1 MKNFLL
7 LIIGFL
13 SCLQLS
19 AQTIKGSI
27 SDSQTGESLFGV
39 TIWVS
44 NQQKGAVTDADG
56 NFILANLS
64 TGQSKIEVRY
74 IGYQSKVLE
83 FDIKKDTT
91 LSIKLE
97 TKAQELDGVTVVF
110 TVDKGS
116 TTELTRMQIQ
126 SAVVMDGMNSEQFK
140 KTPDTKVSD
149 VFKRVSGASIQ
160 ENKFVVIRGLN
171 DRYNFGLINGSPLPS
186 SETDRK
192 AFSFDL
198 FPSNMLD
205 NLVIYKTASPDLPGE
220 FAGGVINISTIEP
233 KDKLHSLQIGLGYN
247 TISTFRNFS
256 TYDGGSL
263 DFLGFGAGSRD
274 LPSGLVTT
282 RDWQLLDKSDKAD
295 MAKLMNFN
303 WSTKS
308 RLALPVGT
316 LQYSIG
322 KEWKLS
328 KVGKFGF
335 VYALSY
341 QNSEMMNNSVRRE
354 FEEQSTGVITKME
367 LRDSVFTRTI
377 LNTHLLNFTWKI
389 NDKNTIR
396 FKNLYSVNSED
407 KVNIRNGVREMDNDP
422 RQWEKSTNFWYT
434 QNNLLTNQLNGK
446 HDFDIIKFNWN
457 LGFSDVRRDIPNLR
471 RLVYR
476 KYSLN
481 ENDTTEQ
488 YVAVIQSNGTI
499 PTAAGNMFWS
509 KSNEQIYS
517 ANYDFIV
524 PVKFSKIENEIKF
537 GGWHQFRQR
546 DFQSRNFGFSQYK
559 PNGSQF
565 NSELLLQGPEQIF
578 SQENLGLLSD
588 GRGGFKLDE
597 ATNVDDSYWASSF
610 LNAGFIM
617 TDTKIGKK
625 FRIIGGLRLES
636 YNQKFNY
643 IEFGSNLEKNID
655 TTVID
660 FLPSVNV
667 VYSISGKM
675 KLRTGYSRTVS
686 RPEFRELAPFSFYNF
701 VIDNIISGNPNLQR
715 AIVDNVDLRWE
726 FFPGQGQIISLSGF
740 YKKFTN
746 PIELINRTGTSGA
759 PELYYTNVPSVSNFG
774 GEVEIRTNLGFI
786 SHNKFLDNLTVYTN
800 ASIISSEVNLD
811 HFVGSGGRRP
821 LQGQSPYIVNCGLF
835 YQTPKKDFN
844 VNLSYNVIGPRIFIV
859 GNVQEPSVWE
869 NGRNVIDLQLT
880 KTFKEDKIELKLN
893 IKDMLAQNLL
903 YFQDLNGNR
912 KYDIGDNRWQ
922 EINFGQSI
930 SLSFRYKL

>member
-1 MKNFLL
+1 MKNLL
-7 LIIGFL
+7 LVLIGFL
-13 SCLQLS
+13 TYFQLS

-39 TIWVS
+39 TVYVT
-44 NQQKGAVTDADG
+44 NQQKGTFTDVDG
-56 NFILANLS
+56 NFVLANLS

-91 LSIKLE
+91 LNIKLD
-97 TKAQELDGVTVVF
+97 TKAQELEGVTVVF

-116 TTELTRMQIQ
+116 TTELIRMQSQ
-126 SAVVMDGMNSEQFK
+126 SAVVLDGVNSEQFK

-160 ENKFVVIRGLN
+160 ENKFVVIRGLS

-198 FPSNMLD
+198 FPSNVLD
-205 NLVIYKTASPDLPGE
+205 NLVIYKSASPDLPGE
-220 FAGGVINISTIEP
+220 FSGGVINISTIEP
-233 KDKLHSLQIGLGYN
+233 KDKIHNLQIGLGYN

-256 TYDGGSL
+256 TYDGGGL
-263 DFLGFGAGSRD
+263 DFLGFGATSRQ
-274 LPSGLVTT
+274 LPDGLTPT
-282 RDWQLLDKSDKAD
+282 RDWQLLDKSEKAD
-295 MAKLMNFN
+295 MAKLMDFN

-328 KVGKFGF
+328 KKSKFGF

-341 QNSEMMNNSVRRE
+341 QNSEMMNNSIRRE
-354 FEEQSTGVITKME
+354 FEEQASGVITKME
-367 LRDSVFTRTI
+367 LKDSVFTKSI
-377 LNTHLLNFTWKI
+377 LNTHLLNLTWRI
-389 NDKNTIR
+389 DDKNTIR

-446 HDFDIIKFNWN
+446 HEFDKWKFNWN

-476 KYSLN
+476 KYSLL

-488 YVAVIQSNGTI
+488 YVAIIQSNGTI

-524 PVKFSKIENEIKF
+524 PVKFSKFENEIKF
-537 GGWHQFRQR
+537 GGWHQFRTR

-565 NSELLLQGPEQIF
+565 NSELLLLGPDQIF

-610 LNAGFIM
+610 LNSGFVM

-660 FLPSVNV
+660 FLPSVNL
-667 VYSISGKM
+667 VYSITNKM
-675 KLRTGYSRTVS
+675 KLRGGYSKTVS

-701 VIDNIISGNPNLQR
+701 VIDNIISGNTNLQR
-715 AIVDNVDLRWE
+715 ATIDNVDLRLE
-726 FFPGQGQIISLSGF
+726 FFPGSGQIISLSGF
-740 YKKFTN
+740 YKQFTN

-774 GEVEIRTNLGFI
+774 GEMEIRTNLGFI
-786 SHNKFLDNLTVYTN
+786 SHNKVLDNLTVYTN
-800 ASIISSEVNLD
+800 ASLISSEVNLD
-811 HFVGSGGRRP
+811 HFIGSGGRRP

-880 KTFKEDKIELKLN
+880 KTFKDDKIELKLN
-893 IKDMLAQNLL
+893 IKDILTQDLV

-912 KYDIGDNRWQ
+912 KYDLGDNRWQ

>member
-1 MKNFLL
+1 MRNLL
-7 LIIGFL
+7 LSLIVFL
-13 SCLQLS
+13 TSLSLS

-27 SDSQTGESLFGV
+27 SDSQTGESLIGV
-39 TIWVS
+39 TVYVT
-44 NQQKGAVTDADG
+44 NQQKGAVTDIDG
-56 NFILANLS
+56 NFLLANLS

-74 IGYQSKVLE
+74 IGYQSKIIE
-83 FDIKKDTT
+83 FDIEKDTT
-91 LSIKLE
+91 LNIKLE
-97 TKAQELDGVTVVF
+97 TKTQELEGVVVTF

-116 TTELTRMQIQ
+116 TTELVRMQTQ

-140 KTPDTKVSD
+140 KTPDSKVSD

-160 ENKFVVIRGLN
+160 DNRFVVIRGLS

-205 NLVIYKTASPDLPGE
+205 NLVIYKTSSPDLPGE
-220 FAGGVINISTIEP
+220 FSGGVINISTIEP
-233 KDKLHSLQIGLGYN
+233 KDKLNSLQIGIGYN

-256 TYDGGSL
+256 TYNGGSL
-263 DFLGFGAGSRD
+263 DFLGFGSGSRQ
-274 LPSGLVTT
+274 LPDGLSTT
-282 RDWQLLDKSDKAD
+282 DEWPLLDKSDKAE
-295 MAKLMNFN
+295 MARLMNFN
-303 WSTKS
+303 WTTKS
-308 RLALPVGT
+308 RMALPVGT
-316 LQYSIG
+316 LQYSFG
-322 KEWKLS
+322 KEWKYNKSS
-328 KVGKFGF
+328 KIGF

-341 QNSEMMNNSVRRE
+341 QNSEAMNNSIRRE
-354 FEEQSTGVITKME
+354 FEEQATGVITKME
-367 LRDSVFTRTI
+367 LKDSVFTKSI
-377 LNTHLLNFTWKI
+377 LNTHLLNFNWRI
-389 NDKNTIR
+389 NEKNTIR
-396 FKNLYSVNSED
+396 FKNLYSVSSED

-446 HDFDIIKFNWN
+446 HEFDKWKFNWN

-476 KYSLN
+476 KYSLL

-488 YVAVIQSNGTI
+488 YVAVVQSNGTI

-559 PNGSQF
+559 PTGSQF
-565 NSELLLQGPEQIF
+565 NSELLLLGPDQIF
-578 SQENLGLLSD
+578 SQQNLGLLSD

-597 ATNVDDSYWASSF
+597 ATNVDDSYWASSL

-617 TDTKIGKK
+617 TDTKFGKL
-625 FRIIGGLRLES
+625 RIIGGLRLES

-643 IEFGSNLEKNID
+643 IEFGSNLERNID

-660 FLPSVNV
+660 FLPSVNL
-667 VYSISGKM
+667 VYSITDKM
-675 KLRTGYSRTVS
+675 KIRAGYSKTVS

-701 VIDNIISGNPNLQR
+701 VIDNIISGNTNLQR
-715 AIVDNVDLRWE
+715 ATINNVDLRWE
-726 FFPGQGQIISLSGF
+726 FFPGSGQIISLSGF
-740 YKKFTN
+740 YKQFTN
-746 PIELINRTGTSGA
+746 TIELINRTGTSGA

-774 GEVEIRTNLGFI
+774 GEMEIRTNLGFI
-786 SHNKFLDNLTVYTN
+786 SPNKVLENITVYTN
-800 ASIISSEVNLD
+800 ASLISSEVNLD

-835 YQTPKKDFN
+835 YQTSKKDFTA
-844 VNLSYNVIGPRIFIV
+844 NLSYNVIGPRIFIV

-869 NGRNVIDLQLT
+869 NRRNVIDLQLS
-880 KTFKEDKIELKLN
+880 KTFKDDKIEVKLN
-893 IKDMLAQNLL
+893 IKDILAQDLI

-922 EINFGQSI
+922 EVNFGQSI
-930 SLSFRYKL
+930 SLSFKYNF